1 MTNQQFKVGDTVRLL
16 RNVRPIYQEPVT
28 RGSQGTVI
36 SVADDSQYNRE
47 RGRVLT
53 HYKVRFGSREISVL
67 PEDME
72 PAAEVKQ

>member
-1 MTNQQFKVGDTVRLL
+1 MTNPQFEVGDTVRLL

-36 SVADDSQYNRE
+36 SVADESQYNR
-47 RGRVLT
+47 T

-72 PAAEVKQ
+72 PVAEVKQ